1 MLSST
6 HESSVPQYSMYCF
19 IFVKRQF
26 SVGSGR
32 KFDIQWISKVNFESP
47 FSIYILKDITSAP
60 ALQNDLTNKEGRKL
74 FICKHFINQALCG
87 NFVLVFG
94 QRIVFPGHFGL
105 ISVYISA
112 WERTINFTPG
122 IPSRHSR
129 AHLKYW
135 TEVVISMTLFFAGL
149 GNSICFITLIQ

>member
-6 HESSVPQYSMYCF
+6 HEPSVPQYSMYCF

-60 ALQNDLTNKEGRKL
+60 ALQNDLTNKEGRN
-74 FICKHFINQALCG
+74 IYINQALCD

-105 ISVYISA
+105 IWVYISA

-129 AHLKYW
+129 VAAHLKYQI
-135 TEVVISMTLFFAGL
+135 EVVISMTLFFAGL
-149 GNSICFITLIQ
+149 GNSICCITLIQ